1 MGKTLDRRNRILI
14 GFTLFSMFFG
24 AGNLIFPP
32 LVGLQ
37 AGSHVV
43 PAMVGLLVSAV
54 GFPILGVAAVAR
66 SGGLDQLAGRVHP
79 VFASIFTLLIYLM
92 IGPGLAIPRTAS
104 TSFEMAVSPFIGGM
118 GASTITA
125 VQAVYSVLFFGI
137 AFYFALRPDKLK
149 DRLGKIMTP
158 ILLLLI
164 AVVFIGCLV
173 SGNQGVAEPLEK
185 YQTGSMVK
193 GFIDGYQ
200 TMDTIAALNFGI
212 VIAMNIK
219 GMGIKEDQDVSN
231 ETIKAGGIA
240 GLLLVVVYGCLAYVG
255 AITSGFGVEATNG
268 ADVLTFIVHHLFGTA
283 GTVLIA
289 LIFFI
294 ACLNVCIGLLSCCSE
309 YFSLT
314 FPKLSYRAW
323 LGIFAGTSLIVSN
336 AGLDAII
343 KVSSPAL
350 SMIYPVAI
358 VLIILSFLPGTLG
371 ENRVLY
377 RVVIGL
383 TTVYSVVTVVI
394 SLFA

>member
-1 MGKTLDRRNRILI
+1 MGKTLNRRNRILI

-118 GASTITA
+118 GASTITV

-173 SGNQGVAEPLEK
+173 SG
-185 YQTGSMVK
+185 
-193 GFIDGYQ
+193 
-200 TMDTIAALNFGI
+200 
-212 VIAMNIK
+212 
-219 GMGIKEDQDVSN
+219 
-231 ETIKAGGIA
+231 GGR
-240 GLLLVVVYGCLAYVG
+240 
-255 AITSGFGVEATNG
+255 TSGKIPDGK
-268 ADVLTFIVHHLFGTA
+268 H
-283 GTVLIA
+283 
-289 LIFFI
+289 
-294 ACLNVCIGLLSCCSE
+294 
-309 YFSLT
+309 
-314 FPKLSYRAW
+314 
-323 LGIFAGTSLIVSN
+323 
-336 AGLDAII
+336 
-343 KVSSPAL
+343 
-350 SMIYPVAI
+350 
-358 VLIILSFLPGTLG
+358 G
-371 ENRVLY
+371 ERLY
-377 RVVIGL
+377 
-383 TTVYSVVTVVI
+383 
-394 SLFA
+394 